1 VKEKDEIGKKPV
13 AKRKTAGWTA
23 KTHPKPHDSPLWA
36 HLELIRKMRLGRRP
50 WREIAEAIEKAG
62 GPKVAFNTV
71 HNFYKRVANRA
82 KSGKGLPLGFEDPF
96 SGAPLAP
103 PAAPAPLAASAAPP
117 PPVSHPSPLP
127 GEDVFIEPEDTPPV
141 DLTPNK
147 TRKLREL
154 KAQREREQREQ
165 KP

>member
-13 AKRKTAGWTA
+13 TKRKTAGWTA

-96 SGAPLAP
+96 SGTPLSP
-103 PAAPAPLAASAAPP
+103 RAAPSQPAGAK
-117 PPVSHPSPLP
+117 PSPETTP
-127 GEDVFIEPEDTPPV
+127 TQPESIEEEY
-141 DLTPNK
+141 N
-147 TRKLREL
+147 RRL
-154 KAQREREQREQ
+154 KEHEAKKAGLKIVRGDD
-165 KP
+165 